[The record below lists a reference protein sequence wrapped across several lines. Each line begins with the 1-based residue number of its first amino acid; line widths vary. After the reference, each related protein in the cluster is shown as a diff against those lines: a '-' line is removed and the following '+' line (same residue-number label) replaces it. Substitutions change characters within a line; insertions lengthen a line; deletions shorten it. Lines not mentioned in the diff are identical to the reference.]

1 MNFNNFLTGILGNLS
16 LARLDIQPGNMLN
29 RTLDEIEKA
38 AIRAKDLTLQ
48 LLTFS
53 NTPQGGI
60 VSSGYTND
68 SVMANF
74 ANFGFRA
81 AVKKPYQMR
90 EMSLVLNEVL
100 KG

>member
-16 LARLDIQPGNMLN
+16 LARLDIQPGNMLD
-29 RTLDEIEKA
+29 RTLDEIGKA

-60 VSSGYTND
+60 VSSGYSND

>member
-16 LARLDIQPGNMLN
+16 LARLDIQPGNMLD